1 MWLVTLPLMICTPSV
16 LNLWLGD
23 NVPPFTVIF
32 TRLIL
37 LTALID
43 ILGAAISTP
52 IYATGNIK
60 EYQIK
65 VSGIILC
72 IIPITWLSYKI
83 GLPPQAGMYASL
95 FLSIFAQYYR
105 VRIWCTLVNE
115 NIKSYMTRIALPA
128 LLIIAISS
136 VLSWGAGILMG
147 SSFLGVIGITLTS
160 IIINCILFYY
170 IGLNSKERET
180 LNKTIK
186 QKINNRKNKIK

>member
-1 MWLVTLPLMICTPSV
+1 
-16 LNLWLGD
+16 
-23 NVPPFTVIF
+23 
-32 TRLIL
+32 
-37 LTALID
+37 
-43 ILGAAISTP
+43 
-52 IYATGNIK
+52 
-60 EYQIK
+60 
-65 VSGIILC
+65 
-72 IIPITWLSYKI
+72 
-83 GLPPQAGMYASL
+83 
-95 FLSIFAQYYR
+95 
-105 VRIWCTLVNE
+105 
-115 NIKSYMTRIALPA
+115 MTRIALPA